1 MSARLANGVS
11 VEISRWNLSFYQ
23 TDQIIICARDSKMN
37 GEEISKIQIEQ
48 YQKPS
53 FFSGFRMFTSY
64 KETMTIDQCAR
75 VGLVVLYSV

>member
-11 VEISRWNLSFYQ
+11 VEISRWHLSFCQ

-53 FFSGFRMFTSY
+53 FFLAFFLQYDSWHMSHAVIY
-64 KETMTIDQCAR
+64 WK
-75 VGLVVLYSV
+75 